1 MILAFR
7 NSAIAALLGA
17 AFVCNA
23 FADPVNISTRFGAIK
38 NNADDLLEFKGK
50 VLKPD
55 VVVPSSAYVVNTYR
69 LASSDV
75 VLISQAA
82 GNACPGQYVY
92 VTVDA
97 TSAKVSPT
105 FGTCYD
111 DAIEP
116 VLAGES
122 IAFAMKK
129 VKGKGSVRYI
139 YERGVIFE
147 DGKPVKQQ

>member
-1 MILAFR
+1 MIRVLR
-7 NSAIAALLGA
+7 KCSVAALLGA
-17 AFVCNA
+17 AFITGA
-23 FADPVNISTRFGAIK
+23 FADPVTINTRFGAVK

-50 VLKPD
+50 VLKPE
-55 VVVPSSAYVVNTYR
+55 VSVPSAAYVVNTFK

-75 VLISQAA
+75 VLVSQAA

-92 VTVDA
+92 VTIDA

-111 DAIEP
+111 DPVEP

-129 VKGKGSVRYI
+129 TKGKGSVRYI

-147 DGKPVKQQ
+147 DGKPIKTQ

>member
-7 NSAIAALLGA
+7 NSAISALLAA

-23 FADPVNISTRFGAIK
+23 VADPVSISTRFGEVK

-50 VLKPD
+50 VLKPEIM
-55 VVVPSSAYVVNTYR
+55 VLSSAYVVNTYR

-82 GNACPGQYVY
+82 GNACPGRYVY

-97 TSAKVSPT
+97 TSARVSPT

-111 DAIEP
+111 EITEP
-116 VLAGES
+116 VMAGES

-147 DGKPVKQQ
+147 DGNPVKP